1 MLELLGTNIVS
12 VRQDGIRMLVTAK
25 PQFANSTGGIHGGF
39 GVLMG
44 ERALDVALR
53 AAITDERSM
62 RPVELRAAFLRPI
75 PATGAPIE
83 CRATVMH
90 LGRRLAAARGEV
102 CDQQGRSA
110 VLVDATYI
118 AD

>member
-1 MLELLGTNIVS
+1 MLELLGTEVAL
-12 VRQDGIRMLVTAK
+12 VRPTGIRLLVTAK

-53 AAITDERSM
+53 AAMNGQRSM

-75 PATGAPIE
+75 LADRHAHRVPRHRHAP
-83 CRATVMH
+83 RTQV
-90 LGRRLAAARGEV
+90 GRRSR
-102 CDQQGRSA
+102 
-110 VLVDATYI
+110 
-118 AD
+118 